1 VNNIIGHPISIL
13 PTLTSPF
20 KKLKESCK
28 SALSAIRNTRSE
40 MPIER
45 PIEAVAI
52 PSSSFM
58 HTAEEEASVAFFN
71 ALPEHHLL
79 ERPVL
84 TGTISEQASQIQT
97 WVDTAE
103 GFDRVQYLDVRGKNL
118 KALPAWIGKFTGVH
132 ILQLEGNQLKELPEE
147 IGNCT
152 KLSALFVGN
161 NHLEKLPESIGNL
174 PLIDLVLNNNRL
186 TTLPDTFGR
195 LYKLENLRLDNNLLT
210 HFPERMDHLTSLITI
225 HIKGND
231 GFELN
236 ADLKEQ
242 FQFQMILHGKEETRL
257 GDARTEYIN
266 AKNAAEQ
273 SAANPPSSIEET
285 SVSNPRGSF
294 YSGYQSS
301 PKAVEDTNINT
312 RASFYSGYQSSSKA
326 VEDTNIDTRGSF
338 YSGYQSSPKADEEPK
353 SIPSPEASP
362 SKASFYNG
370 YMG

>member
-1 VNNIIGHPISIL
+1 MNNITTNQTGIIQKL
-13 PTLTSPF
+13 ASPL
-20 KKLKESCK
+20 KKLKNSCK
-28 SALSAIRNTRSE
+28 SALNAIRNTH
-40 MPIER
+40 PER
-45 PIEAVAI
+45 PVERSIDAVAV
-52 PSSSFM
+52 PVSSFM
-58 HTAEEEASVAFFN
+58 NQAPTPEEETSVAFFN
-71 ALPEHHLL
+71 ALPKHHLL

-103 GFDRVQYLDVRGKNL
+103 GFDQVQQLNLSGKNL
-118 KALPAWIGKFTGVH
+118 KALPAWIGKFTGMHV
-132 ILQLEGNQLKELPEE
+132 LQLKDNQLEELPEE

-152 KLSALFVGN
+152 KLSALSVEN
-161 NHLEKLPESIGNL
+161 NLLKKLPESIGNL
-174 PLIDLVLNNNRL
+174 PLTDLVLNNNRL
-186 TTLPDTFGR
+186 TTLPDTFVR
-195 LYKLENLRLDNNLLT
+195 LYKLENLMLENNHLT

-225 HIKGND
+225 HMSGND
-231 GFELN
+231 GVELN

-242 FQFQMILHGKEETRL
+242 FQFQMILNGKEETRL

-285 SVSNPRGSF
+285 SVKHEDNKSLLSPSGSF

-301 PKAVEDTNINT
+301 PKAVEDTNI
-312 RASFYSGYQSSSKA
+312 S
-326 VEDTNIDTRGSF
+326 TRGSF

-353 SIPSPEASP
+353 SVPSPEASP
-362 SKASFYNG
+362 SKTSFYSG